1 MNIRQILN
9 LQRRQLMALAE
20 KGSVRRLR
28 GTYELARGEL
38 EEKLRRLVHKG
49 RGESFTAH
57 HIRVLL
63 AQVQDALGHF
73 EKDLAFQLIDDGKK
87 AGTLAGRH
95 LISSVNEM
103 EKQFTGLAPVLQT
116 EQAAV
121 FRGLLPQVDRSL
133 LDRYK
138 TSIQAYGR
146 PVLRQVRDELAMSSL
161 LGETVN
167 DAVDRIVAKGGIFEQ
182 QRWRAER
189 IVRTETAYAYGVT
202 KQKGMAEMKQRD
214 FPDMQKKLIAT
225 FDSRTGEDSKELH
238 GQVQDVDKPFI
249 WKVRDARGNVKKTVK
264 YMHPP
269 NRPNDREVVIP
280 WRPGWREDRWTAPRV

>member
-1 MNIRQILN
+1 MRD
-9 LQRRQLMALAE
+9 
-20 KGSVRRLR
+20 V
-28 GTYELARGEL
+28 YERSRAEL
-38 EEKLRRLVHKG
+38 EAKLRRIVRKG

-57 HIRVLL
+57 HLRMLL
-63 AQVQDALGHF
+63 VQVQDALGT
-73 EKDLAFQLIDDGKK
+73 LQQGMARQLIDDGKK

-95 LISSVNEM
+95 LLASVSEM

-116 EQAAV
+116 QQAAV
-121 FRGLLPQVDRSL
+121 FRGLLPKVDRSL

-138 TSIQAYGR
+138 TSLQSYTQ
-146 PVLRQVRDELAMSSL
+146 PVVRSIRDELATSVL
-161 LGETVN
+161 LGETVD
-167 DAVDRIVAKGGIFEQ
+167 DAVDRIVAQGGIFEQ

-189 IVRTETAYAYGVT
+189 IVRTETAYSYGVT

-225 FDSRTGEDSKELH
+225 FDSRTGKDSEELH

-249 WKVRDARGNVKKTVK
+249 WKVRDARGNVKKIVR

-280 WRPGWREDRWTAPRV
+280 WRPGWREDRWTAPRR